1 MCLSTSPKFTTGLTF
16 ILISAILINMNKINN
31 KSIIFG
37 LEILAILA
45 FSVIAFM
52 PAETKA
58 YSNGDSYW
66 RYQANPDLNIPA
78 PIISSINPN
87 STNGIQ
93 SKVTITIT
101 GNGFTPNSIIRK
113 NNSNR
118 VTTFIDSQHLMVDI
132 YAGDM
137 YNQNNFFLSVFNS
150 DGQYSNALTFTIR
163 NNTATTTSNTNNN
176 PPSNINTNNNSSNNT
191 TANDNYGGLT
201 ANALEGSNN
210 FLPTGLLQWIF
221 LAIIVLAIIFLWRY
235 VFRSEDKYLSEPLK
249 HA

>member
-1 MCLSTSPKFTTGLTF
+1 
-16 ILISAILINMNKINN
+16 MNKINN
-31 KSIIFG
+31 KLIIFG
-37 LEILAILA
+37 LGILAILA
-45 FSVIAFM
+45 FSVMVFV
-52 PAETKA
+52 PTETKA

-66 RYQANPDLNIPA
+66 RYQASPNLNVPA
-78 PIISSINPN
+78 PIISSINPD
-87 STNGIQ
+87 SVNGIQ

-101 GNGFTPNSIIRK
+101 GNGFTPNSIVRK

-137 YNQNNFFLSVFNS
+137 YNQNDFFLTVFNS
-150 DGQYSNALTFTIR
+150 DGQYSNALTFTIK
-163 NNTATTTSNTNNN
+163 NNTTTTIT
-176 PPSNINTNNNSSNNT
+176 NTNNNSSSNT
-191 TANDNYGGLT
+191 TTNTTNTTISKTTDTSNTVAANDTNNSYSGLT
-201 ANALEGSNN
+201 ANVLEGSNS

-221 LAIIVLAIIFLWRY
+221 LAIIVVAIIFLWRY